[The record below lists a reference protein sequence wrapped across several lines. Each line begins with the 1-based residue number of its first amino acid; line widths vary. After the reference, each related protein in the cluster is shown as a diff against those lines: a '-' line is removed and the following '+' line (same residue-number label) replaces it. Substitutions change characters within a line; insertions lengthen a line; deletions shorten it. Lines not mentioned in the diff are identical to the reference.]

1 MTSISVV
8 IPVLNDSA
16 MLRTCLEA
24 LAAQTRP
31 ADEIVVVD
39 NGSTDDSAAVARAAG
54 ARVILQPIRG
64 IFPATAAGFDAATGD
79 VLARLDADSIPPAD
93 WLARIETLLADSDG
107 LTAVT
112 GPGDFYGGSA
122 VVRFLGRK
130 LYIGGLFWSMNILL
144 GHPPLF
150 GSNFAMP
157 AAIWRRVRGVVNS
170 DVRNVHDDLDLSWH
184 LEPDMNVMLVRDL
197 SVGISA
203 RPFSSLSAL
212 GRRVGWVWTT
222 LSLDFR
228 EQSPF
233 ERLRAR
239 REWTEQPEQLA
250 A

>member
-1 MTSISVV
+1 
-8 IPVLNDSA
+8 
-16 MLRTCLEA
+16 MLRVCLDA

-39 NGSTDDSAAVARAAG
+39 NGSTDDSAAVAVAAG
-54 ARVILQPIRG
+54 ARVIRQPQRG
-64 IFPATAAGFDAATGD
+64 IFPATSAGFDAATGD

-93 WLARIETLLADSDG
+93 WLARIDSLLAASDG

-112 GPGDFYGGSA
+112 GPGDFYGGTA
-122 VVRFLGRK
+122 IVRWLGRK

-157 AAIWRRVRGVVNS
+157 AAIWRRLRDVVNS
-170 DVRNVHDDLDLSWH
+170 DVSNIHDDLDLSWH
-184 LEPDMNVMLVRDL
+184 FEPDMNVLLVPDL
-197 SVGISA
+197 TVAISA

-212 GRRVGWVWTT
+212 GRRVGWVYTT

-228 EQSPF
+228 EQSPW
-233 ERLRAR
+233 ERRRAR
-239 REWTEQPEQLA
+239 RASAEPEELA